1 MSSKVIDLMDKE
13 NSGGMFLLNQK
24 MSMSSS
30 SSSSNGRSFG
40 ELAKNRDIK
49 SSHLTTPKL
58 NCEKIANQKHHSLVQ
73 SKQRKALGD
82 VFNTTANNKQIFA
95 TPIDQKS
102 QSTPGKSFKLKL
114 NLKNDLT
121 GVENEP
127 VERCHVYADQF
138 DDLFENGCGTKF
150 SSDLN
155 KETFHQF
162 ESVNDEALWHKNM
175 KTLNKLM
182 RKERRNDR
190 MQLESD
196 LQMDMPASLEMPS
209 VLLNF

>member
-30 SSSSNGRSFG
+30 NSSSNGRSFG

-138 DDLFENGCGTKF
+138 DDLFENGKI
-150 SSDLN
+150 SDL
-155 KETFHQF
+155 F
-162 ESVNDEALWHKNM
+162 
-175 KTLNKLM
+175 LNK
-182 RKERRNDR
+182 NVNFIP
-190 MQLESD
+190 S
-196 LQMDMPASLEMPS
+196 MPTGWFKKF
-209 VLLNF
+209 VNFYPIK